1 MVVIFHK
8 NLKDL
13 RNRASKAIF
22 VETRGLLRG
31 FELSLTDRF
40 PFKSFFV
47 FINNFIFECDQSQIW
62 TDGAQNIITS
72 MSICMCP
79 NQGVSNEK

>member
-8 NLKDL
+8 KMKDL

-40 PFKSFFV
+40 PFEFLNVTNHRFG
-47 FINNFIFECDQSQIW
+47 QIRSK
-62 TDGAQNIITS
+62 T
-72 MSICMCP
+72 
-79 NQGVSNEK
+79 

>member
-8 NLKDL
+8 KMKDL
-13 RNRASKAIF
+13 RYRASKAIF

-40 PFKSFFV
+40 PFEFFSF
-47 FINNFIFECDQSQIW
+47 S
-62 TDGAQNIITS
+62 
-72 MSICMCP
+72 
-79 NQGVSNEK
+79 

>member
-8 NLKDL
+8 KMKDL

-40 PFKSFFV
+40 PFDFFL
-47 FINNFIFECDQSQIW
+47 FHEFFFKFECAQS
-62 TDGAQNIITS
+62 
-72 MSICMCP
+72 
-79 NQGVSNEK
+79 